1 MLRYSFVWHIANARS
16 LCLCVSQFQMTRW
29 KDVTLHIMRGN
40 VAPLQ
45 QKPTNFRHCALFDFG
60 GWWWWVS
67 WEHFTDISKT
77 SVSMDYRNH
86 RFIIMLVR
94 YTHKNGTTKKNLGI
108 FIYAEAN
115 EIAIHIFTRHR
126 HYWRRNCMHWKSYFV
141 ELCLYLIIRCVVVLV
156 FWNDVNWNWWL
167 WNHPRLLS
175 PAPFIFLI

>member
-1 MLRYSFVWHIANARS
+1 MQNNAATGKRAYFPYLNRVLNELGVYVWCALSSCIKHIFNTKGIVHVAVFIRLTHCKCAFTV
-16 LCLCVSQFQMTRW
+16 CVCVSQFQMTRW

-60 GWWWWVS
+60 GRWWWVS

-77 SVSMDYRNH
+77 SVSTDYRNH

-126 HYWRRNCMHWKSYFV
+126 HY
-141 ELCLYLIIRCVVVLV
+141 
-156 FWNDVNWNWWL
+156 
-167 WNHPRLLS
+167 
-175 PAPFIFLI
+175 